1 MKTGKYVNLGSYKN
15 IKIGFGTVDFVDLKT
30 IYIKF
35 NSWVSPNDM
44 DIDFDVEISLTK
56 RKIKLHISNL
66 KNEYF
71 KQFSIVDFDIRTK
84 GIRENKKSFMNL
96 EVTLFVDKHFNLK
109 DKKNKDMIKNICQE
123 IIDNT
128 LTKHDFSF
136 FINKK

>member
-44 DIDFDVEISLTK
+44 DIDFDVEMSLTK

-71 KQFSIVDFDIRTK
+71 KQFSIVDFNIRTK

>member
-1 MKTGKYVNLGSYKN
+1 MKTGKYINLGSYKN
-15 IKIGFGTVDFVDLKT
+15 IKVGFGTVDFVNLKT

-44 DIDFDVEISLTK
+44 NVDFDVEMSLTK
-56 RKIKLHISNL
+56 RNIKQHISNL
-66 KNEYF
+66 KIEYF

-96 EVTLFVDKHFNLK
+96 EITLFVDKHFNLK
-109 DKKNKDMIKNICQE
+109 DKQNKDMIKNISQQ
-123 IIDNT
+123 IIDNA
-128 LTKHDFSF
+128 LTKHDFNF

>member
-1 MKTGKYVNLGSYKN
+1 MKTGKYVNLGSYNN

>member
-44 DIDFDVEISLTK
+44 DIDFDVEMSLTK